1 MSTPIPPASDRPNE
15 RPALGDAMQP
25 TALDVPDSGQ
35 PDPTMAPHQR
45 KGLKAAFKSTWR
57 PLLLGFGIGA
67 VLLGSGAGVAGYV
80 WHQNDVEAD
89 RATAKKFAAE
99 KSEAVKSARDEGVT
113 QGTQDGYAQYKQ
125 EAEQQAAAAKAEAQK
140 PYEDAKTN
148 LQLAEPMCVTSKT
161 DKRAI
166 TFTDHSVTLS
176 GIGIASGPSDEA
188 AGCVLGGIG
197 MDSAVLDKM
206 SQTRALDGRQE
217 DSWGVWEV
225 SWTYHPDQGLNV
237 IAEIQ
242 DAPTN

>member
-25 TALDVPDSGQ
+25 AALDVPDSGQ

-45 KGLKAAFKSTWR
+45 KGLKAAFKSTWK

-99 KSEAVKSARDEGVT
+99 KTEAVKSARDEGVT

-125 EAEQQAAAAKAEAQK
+125 EAEQQAAAAKQEAEK
-140 PYEDAKTN
+140 PYTDAKLELEIAQTIC
-148 LQLAEPMCVTSKT
+148 LETKADKKGVTV
-161 DKRAI
+161 
-166 TFTDHSVTLS
+166 TDHSVTFES
-176 GIGIASGPSDEA
+176 AGISKGASIDVV
-188 AGCVLGGIG
+188 GCMLGGIG
-197 MDSAVLDKM
+197 MDQATLDKIN
-206 SQTRALDGRQE
+206 QTRALDGRQE
-217 DSWGVWEV
+217 DTWGVWEA
-225 SWTYHPDQGLNV
+225 SWGYHPDDGLNLV
-237 IAEIQ
+237 VEIQ
-242 DAPTN
+242 DAPAN